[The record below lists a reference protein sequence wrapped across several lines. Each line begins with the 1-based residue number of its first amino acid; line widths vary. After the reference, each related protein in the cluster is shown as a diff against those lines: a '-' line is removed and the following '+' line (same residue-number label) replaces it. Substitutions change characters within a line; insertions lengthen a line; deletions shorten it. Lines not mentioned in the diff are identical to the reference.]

1 MDLFTTIT
9 LIVSE
14 TSDLS
19 EAVPMTAWLIFARK
33 KEHYN
38 ILGIFLVT
46 SAILKFASVITA
58 KTGHNNMLLYHFL
71 GMNEIVIVY
80 CFYNRLLFKKIYGWG
95 AVLLFAANVYYM
107 LHLKKQTDFNSYAW
121 ALNMG
126 VIMVMGIIYLFRL
139 YNDENDRSPLEQ
151 RPDFIINAGWLIY
164 ASGSLFT
171 YLLGT
176 EILSGKAE
184 GFFHNAWIFTCISN
198 IFKNILITYGL
209 WRARLD

>member
-9 LIVSE
+9 FIVSE

-19 EAVPMTAWLIFARK
+19 ETVPMTAWLIFTRK
-33 KEHYN
+33 KEHYR
-38 ILGIFLVT
+38 ILGVFLVT
-46 SAILKFASVITA
+46 SAILKLASVITA
-58 KTGHNNMLLYHFL
+58 KMGHNNMLLYHFI
-71 GMNEIVIVY
+71 GINEIIIVY
-80 CFYNRLLFKKIYGWG
+80 CFYSRLIFKRVYVWG
-95 AVLLFAANVYYM
+95 ALLLLASNVYC
-107 LHLKKQTDFNSYAW
+107 LTRLKHLLDFNSYAW

-126 VIMVMGIIYLFRL
+126 FIMIMGITYLFRL
-139 YNDENDRSPLEQ
+139 YNNENDRSPLEQ

-164 ASGSLFT
+164 AAGSLFT

-184 GFFHNAWIFTCISN
+184 GFFHNAWIFMCISN